1 MLDSVAFTFLF
12 CEYSRGATTR
22 QKIRLLCF
30 ALLSVLY
37 YDQVLFKYK
46 YSTE

>member
-1 MLDSVAFTFLF
+1 MLDSAAFTFLF

-37 YDQVLFKYK
+37 VYYDQVLFKYK
-46 YSTE
+46 